1 MGKYVFVA
9 HSYICLETGLA
20 EEQSSLLAP
29 RTPGFAEAAV
39 QPGDNERNW
48 LVGLIRGRD
57 GQPLRIRDPGLVKTG
72 GFHRGSETHKCRRT
86 ARSPVH
92 LRPSCSQC
100 VMGPDYL
107 KNFGPFYHHGGTQDL
122 TLICHMRLDNFAKL
136 LQLRLSRIMALIHH
150 AACNCSPLSH
160 HHPGS

>member
-1 MGKYVFVA
+1 MYLLLTPTSVWEQDLWKNRAAYQFPEPLG
-9 HSYICLETGLA
+9 SLRQLCSLETMKGI
-20 EEQSSLLAP
+20 
-29 RTPGFAEAAV
+29 G
-39 QPGDNERNW
+39 W
-48 LVGLIRGRD
+48 VGLNRGRD

-72 GFHRGSETHKCRRT
+72 DFQRGSETHKCGGT

-92 LRPSCSQC
+92 LRPSCSQR

-136 LQLRLSRIMALIHH
+136 QLRLSRIMALIHH
-150 AACNCSPLSH
+150 AARNCSPPSH